1 MLERIQTPPSEQT
14 EKLTL
19 TRLVLWCKTQVWPE
33 VKPILTDPK
42 QKGALELT
50 TSELQK
56 LSRKPEWQR
65 ENCKKRK
72 NWIYLLINSV
82 QFLHLPSIGLSV
94 VIHIQN
100 YHCLHITNMYLE
112 WKTTDHLPPSNDP
125 NSIWVA
131 SSETLGTFPLPPFPL
146 QFHCQVA

>member
-1 MLERIQTPPSEQT
+1 MLERIQAPPPEQT

-19 TRLVLWCKTQVWPE
+19 TRLALWCKTQVWPE
-33 VKPILTDPK
+33 AKPILTDPK

-50 TSELQK
+50 TSVLQK
-56 LSRKPEWQR
+56 LSQKPEWQR
-65 ENCKKRK
+65 ENCKKKK

-112 WKTTDHLPPSNDP
+112 WNSMYLQAMILTAYELLPQKH
-125 NSIWVA
+125 WA
-131 SSETLGTFPLPPFPL
+131 H
-146 QFHCQVA
+146 FHCLPSLYSFTAK